1 LRKNKRD
8 EHLNKRRNVP
18 DVAEE
23 IDEAGDTPELSTI
36 VANASSNNPE
46 VQLSAV
52 QSARWVSD

>member
-1 LRKNKRD
+1 M
-8 EHLNKRRNVP
+8 P